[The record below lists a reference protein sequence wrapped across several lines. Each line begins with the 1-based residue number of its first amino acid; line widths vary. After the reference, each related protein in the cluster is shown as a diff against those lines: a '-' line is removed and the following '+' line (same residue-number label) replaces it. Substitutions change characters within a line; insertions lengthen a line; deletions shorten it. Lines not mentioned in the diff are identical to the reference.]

1 MDNQSKD
8 PIQASENGLKAVGD
22 YQWSHVHGHIV
33 ADSITAEWQDG
44 AWLIYASKGNPQR
57 RDYQQFQLRI
67 PAATAETPIQHQFI
81 SQPGTPEPGFVYTYI
96 WNKPTG
102 PDDFEAIRVGMEGYV
117 HVDFAPEGL
126 RFSGRFF
133 YITPLQTNLN
143 LEGDGTYD
151 FKA

>member
-1 MDNQSKD
+1 MDKQK
-8 PIQASENGLKAVGD
+8 PPENGVKAVGD
-22 YQWSHVHGHIV
+22 FQWSSAPGLIA

-44 AWLIYASKGNPQR
+44 AWLIYASRGNPQR

-102 PDDFEAIRVGMEGYV
+102 PDDFDAIRVGMEGHV
-117 HVDFAPEGL
+117 HVDFAPENKQ
-126 RFSGRFF
+126 FSGRFA
-133 YITPLQTNLN
+133 YITPRQSNLN
-143 LEGDGTYD
+143 IEGKGTYN